1 MIRLLD
7 FLGFL
12 IEWGYV
18 GVLFFMLSAF
28 LPLRQRLLL
37 RLLAFFAS
45 GLLFPVIIYSN
56 DLVNLLGAFI
66 GICVYL
72 AVFHRGHWSQKLTA
86 VLVFYPAII
95 ALNYLMQDFGSRCFF
110 FFSGAPKDPSL
121 GWTKSQLLLSTLF
134 HTLSL
139 LFRLLFWLLSWRI
152 LRKYLQQVTSNLT
165 LRMWL
170 VVDILMLA
178 PFTAIFTIIYFLP
191 EHSWIAYPICGAS
204 IFSSFGCIYLASYLS
219 EAIQTA
225 YHAQELEAKQSYY
238 HRRIQDE
245 EQVRSVYHDLKNHL
259 LVLERQLPSA
269 KTTEMI
275 EKLQQ
280 EVSTYED
287 YVHTGNEILD
297 IILTE
302 KAESARA
309 RQIDFSV
316 TADLGEIDFIEPLD
330 ISTIFGNGLDNAIEA
345 SEKLSER
352 ERVILMKAKKMH
364 NFLSVLIEN
373 NCGEESASGRSRT
386 SKQDHFL
393 HGFGISNMKKATEKY
408 GGQLISKCE
417 NGKFTLKILIPI
429 P

>member
-134 HTLSL
+134 HTLSQIG
-139 LFRLLFWLLSWRI
+139 R
-152 LRKYLQQVTSNLT
+152 
-165 LRMWL
+165 
-170 VVDILMLA
+170 
-178 PFTAIFTIIYFLP
+178 
-191 EHSWIAYPICGAS
+191 AS
-204 IFSSFGCIYLASYLS
+204 C
-219 EAIQTA
+219 
-225 YHAQELEAKQSYY
+225 
-238 HRRIQDE
+238 
-245 EQVRSVYHDLKNHL
+245 
-259 LVLERQLPSA
+259 
-269 KTTEMI
+269 
-275 EKLQQ
+275 
-280 EVSTYED
+280 
-287 YVHTGNEILD
+287 
-297 IILTE
+297 
-302 KAESARA
+302 
-309 RQIDFSV
+309 
-316 TADLGEIDFIEPLD
+316 
-330 ISTIFGNGLDNAIEA
+330 
-345 SEKLSER
+345 R
-352 ERVILMKAKKMH
+352 ERVWLM
-364 NFLSVLIEN
+364 L
-373 NCGEESASGRSRT
+373 
-386 SKQDHFL
+386 
-393 HGFGISNMKKATEKY
+393 
-408 GGQLISKCE
+408 
-417 NGKFTLKILIPI
+417 
-429 P
+429 